1 MKNFRILILAMSVG
15 LTGVAGHAGGLAEP
29 ITEPVVEEPFVP
41 AEGSISGAY
50 IMIGAF
56 IIMALAAG
64 SN

>member
-1 MKNFRILILAMSVG
+1 MTLG
-15 LTGVAGHAGGLAEP
+15 LTGVAAHAGGLAEP
-29 ITEPVVEEPFVP
+29 IVEPVIEEPFVP

-56 IIMALAAG
+56 ILMALATT

>member
-1 MKNFRILILAMSVG
+1 MKNFRTLLLAMTLG
-15 LTGVAGHAGGLAEP
+15 LTSVAAHAGGLAEP
-29 ITEPVVEEPFVP
+29 IVEPVIEDPFVP

-56 IIMALAAG
+56 ILMALATT